1 MDVEIV
7 YLMFTILF
15 HKKMYLNYDFLVIS
29 VFILFLGILGSLLVF
44 GNMIALSY
52 KSYNIKLSSYECG
65 FQPFNNILSN
75 FDIKYYLIAILFLL
89 FDLEV
94 VFLIPWVFCI
104 QTLTFGSFFL
114 VYIFFIFLILGFY
127 YEWYRGGL
135 EWY

>member
-1 MDVEIV
+1 
-7 YLMFTILF
+7 
-15 HKKMYLNYDFLVIS
+15 MYLNYDFLVIS

-104 QTLTFGSFFL
+104 QTLTFGSFFV
-114 VYIFFIFLILGFY
+114 VYIFFIFLILGLY